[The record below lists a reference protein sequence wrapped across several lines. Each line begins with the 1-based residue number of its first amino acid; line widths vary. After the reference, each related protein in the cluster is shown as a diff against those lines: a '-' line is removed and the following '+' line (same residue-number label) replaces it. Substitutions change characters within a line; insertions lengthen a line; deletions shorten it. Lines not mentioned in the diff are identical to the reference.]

1 MNEKYQLYY
10 YWNHGMCDQCGAPI
24 LILNEALSYEGNDQ
38 QELQAFLD
46 EHAECR
52 YFSNKD
58 EQKNF
63 EENGGCKKLEETYN
77 YKSPYWAMRSVG
89 SKSLLGQ
96 FCCRTCREKWIRER
110 EADHLK
116 ISNRPPAAPAAHYIQ
131 RKRPLRSEEAA
142 AAFLNVP
149 AYGI

>member
-63 EENGGCKKLEETYN
+63 EEIGGCKKLEETYN
-77 YKSPYWAMRSVG
+77 YKSPYWAMRSAG
-89 SKSLLGQ
+89 HTDK
-96 FCCRTCREKWIRER
+96 
-110 EADHLK
+110 A
-116 ISNRPPAAPAAHYIQ
+116 
-131 RKRPLRSEEAA
+131 
-142 AAFLNVP
+142 
-149 AYGI
+149 

>member
-96 FCCRTCREKWIRER
+96 FCCSACREKWIRER

-116 ISNRPPAAPAAHYIQ
+116 I
-131 RKRPLRSEEAA
+131 
-142 AAFLNVP
+142 
-149 AYGI
+149 

>member
-63 EENGGCKKLEETYN
+63 EEPTRVCDAPCAATHSASVISPPRSSCPGNGNG
-77 YKSPYWAMRSVG
+77 V
-89 SKSLLGQ
+89 
-96 FCCRTCREKWIRER
+96 
-110 EADHLK
+110 
-116 ISNRPPAAPAAHYIQ
+116 PAAPRGWQACRLPH
-131 RKRPLRSEEAA
+131 
-142 AAFLNVP
+142 
-149 AYGI
+149 

>member
-1 MNEKYQLYY
+1 MGGIGFPAVPESYKYSVR
-10 YWNHGMCDQCGAPI
+10 
-24 LILNEALSYEGNDQ
+24 LIEWKIYHKNTPA
-38 QELQAFLD
+38 LQAFLD

-63 EENGGCKKLEETYN
+63 EEIGGCKKLEETYN

-96 FCCRTCREKWIRER
+96 FCCSACREK
-110 EADHLK
+110 
-116 ISNRPPAAPAAHYIQ
+116 
-131 RKRPLRSEEAA
+131 
-142 AAFLNVP
+142 
-149 AYGI
+149 